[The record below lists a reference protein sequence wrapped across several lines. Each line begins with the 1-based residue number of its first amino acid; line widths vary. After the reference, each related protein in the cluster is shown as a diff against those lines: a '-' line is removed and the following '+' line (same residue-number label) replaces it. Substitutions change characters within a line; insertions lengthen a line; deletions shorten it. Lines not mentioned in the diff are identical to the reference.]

1 MKGNKLTIIKKI
13 TGILLCISLM
23 LSVMMM
29 SGCNKE
35 EVVEEK
41 LSPKDIFYKVMDLIE
56 DEEYTEAASYC
67 RTFSAYSVERYF
79 SETDTEF
86 QMEWTQRYS
95 EILHKL
101 FKEYVTFDRIEE
113 SVDEQNRVATVSG
126 IFTSV
131 NLEKLNKTIE
141 YKVNSELKDNFDGQM
156 DYIESVIGQEDLKS
170 VPFKFEIKFRYTNK
184 SWRFDDENFLILLTL
199 GYYAR

>member
-1 MKGNKLTIIKKI
+1 MTIIKKI
-13 TGILLCISLM
+13 SSLLLVISLT
-23 LSVMMM
+23 LSIMMM
-29 SGCNKE
+29 AGCNKE
-35 EVVEEK
+35 EEKEEK
-41 LSPKDIFYKVMDLIE
+41 LGPKDIFYKVMNLIE
-56 DEEYTEAASYC
+56 NEEYTEAANYC

-86 QMEWTQRYS
+86 QMEWTARYS
-95 EILHKL
+95 RILLKL

-113 SVDEQNRVATVSG
+113 VMDEENRVATVSG

-141 YKVNSELKDNFDGQM
+141 YKVNSELKDDFDKQM
-156 DYIESVIGQEDLKS
+156 DYIESVIGNDDLKS
-170 VPFKFEIKFRYTNK
+170 VPFRFEIKFRYTNK
-184 SWRFDDENFLILLTL
+184 QWRFDDENFLILLTL

>member
-1 MKGNKLTIIKKI
+1 MTIIKKI
-13 TGILLCISLM
+13 SSLLLVISLT
-23 LSVMMM
+23 LSIMMM
-29 SGCNKE
+29 AGCNE
-35 EVVEEK
+35 EEEKEEK
-41 LSPKDIFYKVMDLIE
+41 LGPKDIFYKVMDLIE
-56 DEEYTEAASYC
+56 DEEYTEAANYC

-86 QMEWTQRYS
+86 QMEWTARYS
-95 EILHKL
+95 RILLKL

-113 SVDEQNRVATVSG
+113 VMDEENRVATVSG

-141 YKVNSELKDNFDGQM
+141 YKVNSELKDDFDKQM
-156 DYIESVIGQEDLKS
+156 DYIESVIGNDDLKS
-170 VPFKFEIKFRYTNK
+170 VPFRFEIKFRYTNK
-184 SWRFDDENFLILLTL
+184 QWRFDDENFLILLTL